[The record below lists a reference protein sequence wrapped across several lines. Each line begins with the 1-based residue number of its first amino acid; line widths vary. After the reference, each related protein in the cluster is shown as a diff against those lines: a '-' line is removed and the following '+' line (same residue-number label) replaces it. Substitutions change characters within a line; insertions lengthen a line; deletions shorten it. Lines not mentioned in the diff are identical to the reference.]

1 MYAVLVAIAVFFCTA
16 LIGREVS
23 NMGNVFV
30 GLKLVIFNLIKYY
43 LAPKLICWIVFK
55 TKPFSLKKLF

>member
-1 MYAVLVAIAVFFCTA
+1 MYAVLVAIAVFFSTA

-43 LAPKLICWIVFK
+43 LTPK
-55 TKPFSLKKLF
+55 